1 MSEEISGNN
10 ASSSFNFKNYLLK
23 LIAYW
28 YLFVLSIVITFVV
41 NYINNRYS
49 IYTYATNATIILQD
63 ELQSTQRVVGGLQ
76 LFDNRKNVEN
86 EIGVLK
92 SYSLS
97 ETALQEL
104 NFDISYFK
112 YENFRSD
119 IDLYQSTPFI
129 VLPDTNK
136 EFVNGLTVR
145 ITFLTENRI
154 KLEIESL
161 NINREISFNE
171 HFSSDQLNFKI
182 IRNDKYSFDYKNLIG
197 NQYYFYKNNMNSLI
211 NSYSNRLNVDLRSPN
226 SSILW
231 LWINGT
237 VPQRIIDYTNK
248 IIEVYLRK
256 RLDEKNRI
264 VINTIKFID
273 SQLAN
278 VVDSISEAED
288 SLQLFK
294 QSNQILDIGKEGE
307 MLFEE
312 FAELQKER
320 KLLILKRNFYQYIQ
334 KDLNDNGDL
343 VSVISP
349 VFMGFNDP
357 VLVTYLNEFQKL
369 KSEEDILKYDI
380 KGDVPNYDIL
390 NMKLK
395 KLKTDLKVHVNNSI
409 QAAEYNIGGI
419 NKKLGIINSKL
430 RNIPLV
436 ERQMQNIQ
444 RRYKLNDNIYTFLLE
459 RRTEAGITQASNSP
473 GAKSLDIA
481 RIENVI
487 LKAPKPGQNR
497 TKYIFIALLI
507 PVLIIVL
514 LDFFNNKIIDK
525 SDIEKVTQIPIMG
538 SISSNIFDEKVPVF
552 ESPKSPIAESFR
564 LLKTNMQYFLAN
576 SDRAVVMISSVLS
589 GEGKSFTSANLSALL
604 AKGNKKTILI
614 GLDLRKPTA
623 HTRFNLSNE
632 IGLSTY
638 LINFNTL
645 DEVVFSTY
653 NENLFVIP
661 SGPIPPNPAELIESP
676 KMEELLEKLKERFE
690 FVVLDTPPIAY
701 VADSM
706 LLTKY
711 SDINLFVLRQNYS
724 PKNVIKVIDEIYT
737 SGKMK
742 NMGIVINDVN
752 QSTNYG
758 LKRGYGFSYGYSFG
772 YGYNDGQGYFDTK
785 GRKKRSVFYRFGSWF
800 YSRLKKVFS

>member
-1 MSEEISGNN
+1 MSEEISSTNT
-10 ASSSFNFKNYLLK
+10 ASSFNLKNYLLK

-28 YLFVLSIVITFVV
+28 YLFVLSIIITFAV

-49 IYTYATNATIILQD
+49 ISTYATNSTIILQD
-63 ELQSTQRVVGGLQ
+63 ELQSTQQVVGGLQ

-97 ETALQEL
+97 ETVLQEL

-112 YENFRSD
+112 YEKFRRD

-129 VLPDTNK
+129 VVPDTNK
-136 EFVNGLTVR
+136 KFVNGLTCG
-145 ITFLTENRI
+145 ITFLTESRI

-161 NINREISFNE
+161 NIIREISFNE
-171 HFSSDQLNFKI
+171 NFYSEQLNFKI
-182 IRNDKYSFDYKNLIG
+182 IRNEKYTFDYKNLIG
-197 NQYYFYKNNMNSLI
+197 QQYYFYKNNMNSLI

-248 IIEVYLRK
+248 ITEVYLQK

-273 SQLAN
+273 SQLAS
-278 VVDSISEAED
+278 VIDSISEAED

-294 QSNQILDIGKEGE
+294 QSYQILDIGKEGE
-307 MLFEE
+307 MLFDEY
-312 FAELQKER
+312 AEQQKER
-320 KLLILKRNFYQYIQ
+320 RFLTLKKNFYQYIQ
-334 KDLNDNGDL
+334 KQLTGNDEMM
-343 VSVISP
+343 SIISP
-349 VFMGFNDP
+349 LMVEINDP
-357 VLVTYLNEFQKL
+357 VLVSYFKEYQEL
-369 KSEEDILKYDI
+369 KSQEEILKYDI
-380 KGDVPNYDIL
+380 KGDVPNYNIL
-390 NMKLK
+390 NLQLK
-395 KLKTDLKVHVNNSI
+395 KLKNDLKVHVDKSI
-409 QAAEYNIGGI
+409 QVAEYNIGEVD
-419 NKKLGIINSKL
+419 KKLGIINSKL
-430 RNIPLV
+430 RNIPMI
-436 ERQMQNIQ
+436 ERQIQNIQ
-444 RRYKLNDNIYTFLLE
+444 RRYELNDNIYTFLLE
-459 RRTEAGITQASNSP
+459 RRTEAGITEASNSP

-481 RIENVI
+481 RIENVV
-487 LKAPKPGQNR
+487 LKDPKPGQNR

-507 PVLIIVL
+507 PILIIVI
-514 LDFFNNKIIDK
+514 LDFLNNKIIDK
-525 SDIEKVTQIPIMG
+525 SDIEKATQIPIMG
-538 SISSNIFDEKVPVF
+538 SISRNVFDEKVPVF

-576 SDRAVVMISSVLS
+576 ADRAVIMISSALS
-589 GEGKSFTSANLSALL
+589 GEGKSFTSSNLSALF
-604 AKGNKKTILI
+604 AKGNKKTILV

-623 HTRFNLSNE
+623 HNRFNLSNE

-638 LINFNTL
+638 LINFNSL
-645 DEVVFSTY
+645 DEVIFPTDI
-653 NENLFVIP
+653 ENLFVIP

-676 KMEELLEKLKERFE
+676 KMGELIEKLKERFE
-690 FVVLDTPPIAY
+690 FIILDTPPIAY

-711 SDINLFVLRQNYS
+711 TNINLFVLRQNYS
-724 PKNVIKVIDEIYT
+724 PKNVIKVIDDLYI
-737 SGKMK
+737 SGKIK

-752 QSTNYG
+752 QSVIYG
-758 LKRGYGFSYGYSFG
+758 LKRGYGFGYGYSFG
-772 YGYNDGQGYFDTK
+772 YGYNDGQGYFDIK
-785 GRKKRSVFYRFGSWF
+785 GRKKRNIFYRFGSWF
-800 YSRLKKVFS
+800 YGRLKKAFS

>member
-1 MSEEISGNN
+1 MSEEISSTN
-10 ASSSFNFKNYLLK
+10 ASSSFNLKNYLLK

-28 YLFVLSIVITFVV
+28 YLFVLSIIITFVV
-41 NYINNRYS
+41 NYINDRYS
-49 IYTYATNATIILQD
+49 ISTYATNATIMLQD

-112 YENFRSD
+112 YEKFRSD

-129 VLPDTNK
+129 VEPDSNK
-136 EFVNGLTVR
+136 KFVNGLTGR

-154 KLEIESL
+154 KLEIQSL
-161 NINREISFNE
+161 NILQEISFNE
-171 HFSSDQLNFKI
+171 NFSSDQLNFKI
-182 IRNDKYSFDYKNLIG
+182 IRNDKYTFDYKNLIG

-211 NSYSNRLNVDLRSPN
+211 NSYSNRLNVDLRSPS

-248 IIEVYLRK
+248 IAEVYLRK

-307 MLFEE
+307 MLFDE
-312 FAELQKER
+312 FAEQQKER
-320 KLLILKRNFYQYIQ
+320 KLLILKKNFYLYIQ
-334 KDLNDNGDL
+334 RQLKENDDMMGIVSPVLLEINDQVL
-343 VSVISP
+343 VSY
-349 VFMGFNDP
+349 FDE
-357 VLVTYLNEFQKL
+357 YQKL
-369 KSEEDILKYDI
+369 KSEEEILNYDVKGDIPSSDILKLKLNRI
-380 KGDVPNYDIL
+380 KN
-390 NMKLK
+390 NLK
-395 KLKTDLKVHVNNSI
+395 SHINKSI
-409 QAAEYNIGGI
+409 QATDYNIGEI
-419 NKKLGIINSKL
+419 NKKLGIINAKL

-436 ERQMQNIQ
+436 ERQIQNIK

-481 RIENVI
+481 RIENVV
-487 LKAPKPGQNR
+487 KKSPKPGQNT

-514 LDFFNNKIIDK
+514 LDFFSNKIIDK

-538 SISSNIFDEKVPVF
+538 SISRNIFDEKVPVF

-576 SDRAVVMISSVLS
+576 SDRAVVMISSALS
-589 GEGKSFTSANLSALL
+589 GEGKSFTSVNLSALL

-623 HTRFNLSNE
+623 HARFSLSNE

-645 DEVVFSTY
+645 DEVILPTHI
-653 NENLFVIP
+653 ENLSVIP

-676 KMEELLEKLKERFE
+676 KMEELLEKLKEQFE
-690 FVVLDTPPIAY
+690 FIILDTPPIAY

-711 SDINLFVLRQNYS
+711 TDINLFVLRQNYS

-752 QSTNYG
+752 QSVIYG
-758 LKRGYGFSYGYSFG
+758 LKRGYGFGYGYSFG

-785 GRKKRSVFYRFGSWF
+785 GRKKRNIFYRFGSWF
-800 YSRLKKVFS
+800 YGKLKIVFS